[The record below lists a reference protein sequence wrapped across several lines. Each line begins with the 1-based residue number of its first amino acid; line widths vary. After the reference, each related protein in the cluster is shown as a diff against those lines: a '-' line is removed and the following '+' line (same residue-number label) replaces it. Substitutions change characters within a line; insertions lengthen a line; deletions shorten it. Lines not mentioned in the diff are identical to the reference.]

1 LFLEIKQ
8 GNLFSKKK
16 WSVYY
21 MLAYGLRHPPLT
33 CPPYRGRS
41 CPVWIEGFAYY
52 ILPSIQIDIGVRRA
66 RVWRRQKVMKSNILI
81 YFDRLDTLNQLL
93 RFIFVGRRGLAPL
106 GGVETLIN
114 FVSKYNS

>member
-33 CPPYRGRS
+33 YPPYRGS

-52 ILPSIQIDIGVRRA
+52 ILPSIQIDIG
-66 RVWRRQKVMKSNILI
+66 LEE
-81 YFDRLDTLNQLL
+81 
-93 RFIFVGRRGLAPL
+93 L
-106 GGVETLIN
+106 GFGED
-114 FVSKYNS
+114 KK